1 MIRRPPRSTRTDTLF
16 PYTTLFRSG
25 HQRRCAGRGA
35 EVLGPAYPGGQ
46 RQPVNRAEIELRI
59 TRLAGVLAVANGE
72 GSDRTSKGHQH
83 ILHCVE
89 PYDGRR
95 FEILIIIA
103 DRAGQN
109 AERSEE
115 RRGGEEGVSE
125 CRTRG
130 APCHEKNKINT
141 VITEHR
147 QDLS

>member
-89 PYDGRR
+89 PYAGRR
-95 FEILIIIA
+95 
-103 DRAGQN
+103 
-109 AERSEE
+109 RSEE
-115 RRGGEEGVSE
+115 HTSE
-125 CRTRG
+125 IQTLMRISYAVFCLKKK
-130 APCHEKNKINT
+130 EKNRHKIK
-141 VITEHR
+141 H
-147 QDLS
+147 L